1 MSEHEHADRAEL
13 HESTTSPLVIALA
26 WALVGIPLAYGLWQT
41 LIKAF
46 QLLGG

>member
-1 MSEHEHADRAEL
+1 MSEHDRAEL

-41 LIKAF
+41 LLKAV